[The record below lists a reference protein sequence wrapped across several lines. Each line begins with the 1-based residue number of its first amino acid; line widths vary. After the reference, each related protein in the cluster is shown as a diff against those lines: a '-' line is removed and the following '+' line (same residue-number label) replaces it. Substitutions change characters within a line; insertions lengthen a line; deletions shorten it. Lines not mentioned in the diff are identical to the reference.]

1 MDKLYSYVANSSVML
16 LFCALAILVV
26 TVQAA
31 VFFRTAWKQ
40 AIQLGFTKADLMK
53 VVKSS
58 AVFSIVPSLP
68 IIISYMILLPALG
81 KFFPW
86 LRLSVIGS
94 ATYETLAANM
104 AVTSFGFDSLGSAD
118 FSPDVFG
125 SLLWVVTIGVFL
137 SSMSALLLRR
147 FDRKMQSVT
156 SNPNSF
162 GKVIPNIMFLG
173 MMATLSAPYLVDVTN
188 IPSVVTIVVSACVMI
203 GLNTLGKRYPVLK
216 EFAFSLSMIAGM
228 ASACLVTAAMG

>member
-1 MDKLYSYVANSSVML
+1 MDKLYSFVANSSVMAI
-16 LFCALAILVV
+16 FCGLAILVV
-26 TVQAA
+26 LVQA
-31 VFFRTAWKQ
+31 VIFFRIAWKQ
-40 AIQLGFTKADLMK
+40 ALQLGFTKSDLMK

-58 AVFSIVPSLP
+58 AVFSVVPSLP

-125 SLLWVVTIGVFL
+125 SLLWVVTLGVFL
-137 SSMSALLLRR
+137 SSMSALLLKR
-147 FDRKMQSVT
+147 FDVKMKSVT
-156 SNPNSF
+156 ENPNSF

-173 MMATLSAPYLVDVTN
+173 MMATLSAPYLVDVWN
-188 IPSVVTIVVSACVMI
+188 FPSVAAIVVSAAVMI
-203 GLNTLGKRYPVLK
+203 GLNAVGKRHPALK

-228 ASACLVTAAMG
+228 ASACLVTGLL

>member
-1 MDKLYSYVANSSVML
+1 MDKLYSFVANSSVMAI
-16 LFCALAILVV
+16 FCGLAILVV
-26 TVQAA
+26 LVQAV
-31 VFFRTAWKQ
+31 VFFRIAWKQ
-40 AIQLGFTKADLMK
+40 ALQLGFTKSDLMK

-58 AVFSIVPSLP
+58 AVFSVVPSLP

-125 SLLWVVTIGVFL
+125 SLLWVVTLGVFL
-137 SSMSALLLRR
+137 SSMSALLLKR
-147 FDRKMQSVT
+147 FDVKMKSVT
-156 SNPNSF
+156 ENPNSF

-173 MMATLSAPYLVDVTN
+173 MMATLSAPYLVDVGN
-188 IPSVVTIVVSACVMI
+188 FPSVAAIVVSAAVMI
-203 GLNTLGKRYPVLK
+203 GLNALGKRYPALK

-228 ASACLVTAAMG
+228 ASACLVTGLL

>member
-1 MDKLYSYVANSSVML
+1 MAV
-16 LFCALAILVV
+16 FCGLAILVV
-26 TVQAA
+26 LVQA
-31 VFFRTAWKQ
+31 VLFFRTAWKQ
-40 AIQLGFTKADLMK
+40 ALQLGFTKSDLMK

-58 AVFSIVPSLP
+58 AVFSVVPSLP

-125 SLLWVVTIGVFL
+125 SLLWVVTLGVFL
-137 SSMSALLLRR
+137 SSMSALLLKR
-147 FDRKMQSVT
+147 FDVKMKSVT
-156 SNPNSF
+156 ENPNSF

-173 MMATLSAPYLVDVTN
+173 MMATLSAPYLVDVGN
-188 IPSVVTIVVSACVMI
+188 FPSVAAIVVSAAVMI
-203 GLNTLGKRYPVLK
+203 GLNALGKRYPALK

-228 ASACLVTAAMG
+228 ASACLVTGLL

>member
-1 MDKLYSYVANSSVML
+1 MDKIYSHVANSSVMVI
-16 LFCALAILVV
+16 FCGLAILVV
-26 TVQAA
+26 LVQAV
-31 VFFRTAWKQ
+31 VFFRGAWKR
-40 AIQLGFTKADLMK
+40 ALELGLSGEDLMK

-104 AVTSFGFDSLGSAD
+104 AVTSFGFDSLGGAD
-118 FSPDVFG
+118 FSPDIFG
-125 SLLWVVTIGVFL
+125 SLLWVVTLGVFL
-137 SSMSALLLRR
+137 SSMSALLLRK
-147 FDRKMQSVT
+147 FDSKMQSVT
-156 SNPNSF
+156 TNPNSF
-162 GKVIPNIMFLG
+162 GSVIPNIMFLG
-173 MMATLSAPYLVDVTN
+173 MMATLSAPYLADVTN
-188 IPSVVTIVVSACVMI
+188 IPSLSAIVVSALVMI
-203 GLNTLGKRYPVLK
+203 GLNAVGKRVPVLK

-228 ASACLVTAAMG
+228 ASACLITAIL

>member
-1 MDKLYSYVANSSVML
+1 MDKLYSHVANSPVMAI
-16 LFCALAILVV
+16 FCGLAIVV
-26 TVQAA
+26 VLVQAV
-31 VFFRTAWKQ
+31 VFFRVAWKR
-40 AIQLGFTKADLMK
+40 ALELGLTRQELMK

-104 AVTSFGFDSLGSAD
+104 AVTSFSFDSLGSAD

-125 SLLWVVTIGVFL
+125 SLLWVVTLGVFL

-147 FDRKMQSVT
+147 FDSKMQSVT
-156 SNPNSF
+156 TNPNSF
-162 GKVIPNIMFLG
+162 GNVVPNIMFLG
-173 MMATLSAPYLVDVTN
+173 MMATLSAPYLADVTN
-188 IPSVVTIVVSACVMI
+188 IPSLSAIVVSALVMI
-203 GLNTLGKRYPVLK
+203 GLNAVGKKVPALK

-228 ASACLVTAAMG
+228 ASGCLVTAI

>member
-1 MDKLYSYVANSSVML
+1 MDKLYSHIANSPAMAI
-16 LFCALAILVV
+16 FCGLAILVV
-26 TVQAA
+26 LVQAA
-31 VFFRTAWKQ
+31 IFFRVAWKQ
-40 AIQLGFTKADLMK
+40 ALEMGLSRADLMK

-125 SLLWVVTIGVFL
+125 SLLWVVTLGVFL
-137 SSMSALLLRR
+137 SSLSALLLRR
-147 FDRKMQSVT
+147 FDSKMQSVT
-156 SNPNSF
+156 TNPNSF

-173 MMATLSAPYLVDVTN
+173 MMATLSAPYLADVTN
-188 IPSVVTIVVSACVMI
+188 IPSMAAIVVSALVMI
-203 GLNTLGKRYPVLK
+203 GLNAVGKRAPVLK

-228 ASACLVTAAMG
+228 AAACLITAIL

>member
-1 MDKLYSYVANSSVML
+1 MDKLYSHIANSPAMAI
-16 LFCALAILVV
+16 FCGLAILVV
-26 TVQAA
+26 LVQAA
-31 VFFRTAWKQ
+31 VFFRVAWKQ
-40 AIQLGFTKADLMK
+40 ALEMGLSRADLMK

-125 SLLWVVTIGVFL
+125 SLLWVVTLGVFL
-137 SSMSALLLRR
+137 SSLSALLLRR
-147 FDRKMQSVT
+147 FDSKMQSVT
-156 SNPNSF
+156 TNPNSF

-173 MMATLSAPYLVDVTN
+173 MMATLSAPYLADVTN
-188 IPSVVTIVVSACVMI
+188 IPSMAAIVVSALVMI
-203 GLNTLGKRYPVLK
+203 GLNAVGKRAPVLK

-228 ASACLVTAAMG
+228 AAACLITAIL

>member
-1 MDKLYSYVANSSVML
+1 MAI
-16 LFCALAILVV
+16 FCGLAILVV
-26 TVQAA
+26 LVQAA
-31 VFFRTAWKQ
+31 VFFRVAWKQ
-40 AIQLGFTKADLMK
+40 ALEMGLSKADLMK

-125 SLLWVVTIGVFL
+125 SLLWVVTLGVFL
-137 SSMSALLLRR
+137 SSLSALLLRR
-147 FDRKMQSVT
+147 FDSKMQSVT
-156 SNPNSF
+156 TNPNSF

-173 MMATLSAPYLVDVTN
+173 MMATLSAPYLADVTN
-188 IPSVVTIVVSACVMI
+188 IPSMAAIVVSALVMI
-203 GLNTLGKRYPVLK
+203 GLNAVGRRALVLK

-228 ASACLVTAAMG
+228 AAACLITAIL

>member
-1 MDKLYSYVANSSVML
+1 MEKLYSHVANSPVMAI
-16 LFCALAILVV
+16 FCGLAILVV
-26 TVQAA
+26 LVQAV
-31 VFFRTAWKQ
+31 VFFRVAWRQ
-40 AIQLGFTKADLMK
+40 ALEMGLSKGDLMK

-125 SLLWVVTIGVFL
+125 SLLWVVTLGVFL
-137 SSMSALLLRR
+137 SSMSALLLRK
-147 FDRKMQSVT
+147 FDSKMQSVT
-156 SNPNSF
+156 TDPNSF
-162 GKVIPNIMFLG
+162 GNVVPNIMFLG
-173 MMATLSAPYLVDVTN
+173 MMATLSAPYLADVTN
-188 IPSVVTIVVSACVMI
+188 VPSLSAIVVSALVMI
-203 GLNTLGKRYPVLK
+203 GLNAVGKKVPALK

-228 ASACLVTAAMG
+228 ASACLITAIQ

>member
-1 MDKLYSYVANSSVML
+1 MDKLYSHVANSPAMAI
-16 LFCALAILVV
+16 FCGLAILVV
-26 TVQAA
+26 LVQAA
-31 VFFRTAWKQ
+31 VFFRVAWKQ
-40 AIQLGFTKADLMK
+40 ALEMGLSRADLMK

-125 SLLWVVTIGVFL
+125 SLLWVVTLGVFL
-137 SSMSALLLRR
+137 SSLSALLLRR
-147 FDRKMQSVT
+147 FDSKMQSVT
-156 SNPNSF
+156 TNPNSF

-173 MMATLSAPYLVDVTN
+173 MMATLSAPYLADVTN
-188 IPSVVTIVVSACVMI
+188 IPSMAAIVVSALVMI
-203 GLNTLGKRYPVLK
+203 GLNAVGKRAPVLK

-228 ASACLVTAAMG
+228 AAACLITAIL

>member
-1 MDKLYSYVANSSVML
+1 MDKLYSFVANSSVMAI
-16 LFCALAILVV
+16 FCGLAILVV
-26 TVQAA
+26 LVQA
-31 VFFRTAWKQ
+31 VIFFRIAWKQ
-40 AIQLGFTKADLMK
+40 ALQLGFTKSDLMK

-58 AVFSIVPSLP
+58 AVFSVVPSLP
-68 IIISYMILLPALG
+68 IISYMILLPALG

-125 SLLWVVTIGVFL
+125 SLLWVVTLGVFL
-137 SSMSALLLRR
+137 SSMSALLLKR
-147 FDRKMQSVT
+147 FDVKMKSVT
-156 SNPNSF
+156 ENPNSF

-173 MMATLSAPYLVDVTN
+173 MMATLSAPYLVDVGN
-188 IPSVVTIVVSACVMI
+188 FPSVAAIVVSAAVMI
-203 GLNTLGKRYPVLK
+203 GLNAVGTRYPALK

-228 ASACLVTAAMG
+228 ASACLVTGLL

>member
-1 MDKLYSYVANSSVML
+1 MDKLYSFVANSSVMAI
-16 LFCALAILVV
+16 FCGLAILVV
-26 TVQAA
+26 LVQA
-31 VFFRTAWKQ
+31 VIFFRIAWKQ
-40 AIQLGFTKADLMK
+40 ALQLGFTKSDLMK

-58 AVFSIVPSLP
+58 AVFSVVPSLP

-125 SLLWVVTIGVFL
+125 SLLWVVTLGVFL
-137 SSMSALLLRR
+137 SSMSALLLKR
-147 FDRKMQSVT
+147 FDVKMKSVIE
-156 SNPNSF
+156 NPNSF

-173 MMATLSAPYLVDVTN
+173 MMATLSAPYLVDVGN
-188 IPSVVTIVVSACVMI
+188 FPSVAAIVVSAAVMI
-203 GLNTLGKRYPVLK
+203 GLNAVGKRHPALK

-228 ASACLVTAAMG
+228 ASACLVTGLL

>member
-1 MDKLYSYVANSSVML
+1 MDKLYSYVANSPVMFI
-16 LFCALAILVV
+16 FCALAILVV
-26 TVQAA
+26 LVQA
-31 VFFRTAWKQ
+31 VIFFRTAWKR
-40 AIQLGFTKADLMK
+40 ALEMGFTKGELMK

-58 AVFSIVPSLP
+58 AIFSIVPSLP

-94 ATYETLAANM
+94 ATYETLEANM

-125 SLLWVVTIGVFL
+125 SLLWVVTLGVFL
-137 SSMSALLLRR
+137 SSLSALLLRR
-147 FDRKMQSVT
+147 FDTKMQSVT
-156 SNPNSF
+156 ADTNSF
-162 GKVIPNIMFLG
+162 GKAVPNIMFLG
-173 MMATLSAPYLVDVTN
+173 MMATLSASYLVDVTN
-188 IPSVVTIVVSACVMI
+188 IPSVVTIVVSAGTMI
-203 GLNTLGKRYPVLK
+203 GLNSLGKKHPALK

-228 ASACLVTAAMG
+228 ASACLVTALI

>member
-1 MDKLYSYVANSSVML
+1 MDKLYSHVANSPAMAI
-16 LFCALAILVV
+16 FCGLAILVV
-26 TVQAA
+26 LVQAA
-31 VFFRTAWKQ
+31 VFFRVAWKQ
-40 AIQLGFTKADLMK
+40 ALEMGLSKADLMK

-104 AVTSFGFDSLGSAD
+104 AVTSFGFDSLGSAN

-125 SLLWVVTIGVFL
+125 SLLWVVTLGVFL
-137 SSMSALLLRR
+137 SSLSALLLRR
-147 FDRKMQSVT
+147 FDSKMQSVT
-156 SNPNSF
+156 TNPNSF

-173 MMATLSAPYLVDVTN
+173 MMATLSAPYLADRSEERRV
-188 IPSVVTIVVSACVMI
+188 
-203 GLNTLGKRYPVLK
+203 GK
-216 EFAFSLSMIAGM
+216 E
-228 ASACLVTAAMG
+228 CL

>member
-1 MDKLYSYVANSSVML
+1 MDKLYSHVANSPVMAI
-16 LFCALAILVV
+16 FCGLAIVV
-26 TVQAA
+26 VLVQAV
-31 VFFRTAWKQ
+31 VFFRVAWKR
-40 AIQLGFTKADLMK
+40 ALELGLTRQELMK

-68 IIISYMILLPALG
+68 IIISYMILLPAPG

-104 AVTSFGFDSLGSAD
+104 AVTSFSFDSLGSAD

-125 SLLWVVTIGVFL
+125 SLLWVVTLGVFL

-147 FDRKMQSVT
+147 FDSKMQSVT
-156 SNPNSF
+156 TNPNSF
-162 GKVIPNIMFLG
+162 GNVVPNIMFLG
-173 MMATLSAPYLVDVTN
+173 MMATLSAPYLADVTN
-188 IPSVVTIVVSACVMI
+188 IPSLSAIVVSALVMI
-203 GLNTLGKRYPVLK
+203 GLNAVGKKVPALK

-228 ASACLVTAAMG
+228 ASACLVTAI

>member
-1 MDKLYSYVANSSVML
+1 MDKLYSFVANSSVMAV
-16 LFCALAILVV
+16 FCGLAILVV
-26 TVQAA
+26 LVQA
-31 VFFRTAWKQ
+31 VLFFRTAWKQ
-40 AIQLGFTKADLMK
+40 ALQLGFTKSDLMK

-58 AVFSIVPSLP
+58 AVFSVVPSLP
-68 IIISYMILLPALG
+68 IIISYMILLPAMG

-125 SLLWVVTIGVFL
+125 SLLWVVTLGVFL
-137 SSMSALLLRR
+137 SSMSALLLKR
-147 FDRKMQSVT
+147 FDVKMKSVT
-156 SNPNSF
+156 ENPNSF

-173 MMATLSAPYLVDVTN
+173 MMATLSAPYLVDVGN
-188 IPSVVTIVVSACVMI
+188 FPSVAAIVVSAAVMI
-203 GLNTLGKRYPVLK
+203 GLNALGKRYPALK

-228 ASACLVTAAMG
+228 ASACLVTGLL

>member
-1 MDKLYSYVANSSVML
+1 MDKLYSFVANSSVMVI
-16 LFCALAILVV
+16 FCGLAILVV
-26 TVQAA
+26 LVQAV
-31 VFFRTAWKQ
+31 VFFRIAWKQ
-40 AIQLGFTKADLMK
+40 ALQLGFTKSDLMK

-58 AVFSIVPSLP
+58 AVFSVVPSLP

-125 SLLWVVTIGVFL
+125 SLLWVVTLGVFL
-137 SSMSALLLRR
+137 SSMSALLLKR
-147 FDRKMQSVT
+147 FDVKMKSVT
-156 SNPNSF
+156 ENPNSF

-173 MMATLSAPYLVDVTN
+173 MMATLSAPYLVDVGN
-188 IPSVVTIVVSACVMI
+188 FPSVAAIVVSAAVMI
-203 GLNTLGKRYPVLK
+203 GLNAVGKRYPALK

-228 ASACLVTAAMG
+228 ASACLVTGLL

>member
-1 MDKLYSYVANSSVML
+1 MDKLYSFVANSSVMAV
-16 LFCALAILVV
+16 FCGLAILVV
-26 TVQAA
+26 LVQA
-31 VFFRTAWKQ
+31 VLFFRTAWKQ
-40 AIQLGFTKADLMK
+40 ALQLGFTKSDLMK

-58 AVFSIVPSLP
+58 AVFSVVPSLP

-125 SLLWVVTIGVFL
+125 SLLWVVTLGVFL
-137 SSMSALLLRR
+137 SSMSALLLKR
-147 FDRKMQSVT
+147 FDVKMKSVT
-156 SNPNSF
+156 ESPNSF

-173 MMATLSAPYLVDVTN
+173 MMATLSAPYLVDVGN
-188 IPSVVTIVVSACVMI
+188 FPSVAAIVVSAAVMI
-203 GLNTLGKRYPVLK
+203 GLNALGKRYPALK

-228 ASACLVTAAMG
+228 ASACLVTGLL

>member
-1 MDKLYSYVANSSVML
+1 MDKLYSFVANSSVMAI
-16 LFCALAILVV
+16 FCGLAILVV
-26 TVQAA
+26 LVQA
-31 VFFRTAWKQ
+31 VIFFRIAWKQ
-40 AIQLGFTKADLMK
+40 ALQLGFTKSDLMK

-58 AVFSIVPSLP
+58 AVFSVVPSLP

-125 SLLWVVTIGVFL
+125 SLLWVVTLGVFL
-137 SSMSALLLRR
+137 SSMSALLLKR
-147 FDRKMQSVT
+147 FDVKMKSVT
-156 SNPNSF
+156 ENPNSF

-173 MMATLSAPYLVDVTN
+173 MMATLSATYLVDVGN
-188 IPSVVTIVVSACVMI
+188 FPSVAAIVVSAAVMI
-203 GLNTLGKRYPVLK
+203 GLNAVGKRHPALK

-228 ASACLVTAAMG
+228 ASACLVTGLL

>member
-1 MDKLYSYVANSSVML
+1 MDKLYSHVANSPAMAI
-16 LFCALAILVV
+16 FCGLAILVV
-26 TVQAA
+26 LVQAA
-31 VFFRTAWKQ
+31 VFFRVAWKQ
-40 AIQLGFTKADLMK
+40 ALEMGLSKADLMK

-125 SLLWVVTIGVFL
+125 SLLWVVTLGVFW
-137 SSMSALLLRR
+137 SSLSALLLRR
-147 FDRKMQSVT
+147 FDSKMQSVT
-156 SNPNSF
+156 TNPNSF

-173 MMATLSAPYLVDVTN
+173 MMATLSAPYLADVTN
-188 IPSVVTIVVSACVMI
+188 IPSMAAIVVSALVMI
-203 GLNTLGKRYPVLK
+203 GLNAVGKRAPVLK

-228 ASACLVTAAMG
+228 AAACLITAIL

>member
-1 MDKLYSYVANSSVML
+1 MDKLYSHVANSPAMAI
-16 LFCALAILVV
+16 FCGLAILVV
-26 TVQAA
+26 LVQAA
-31 VFFRTAWKQ
+31 VFFRVAWKQ
-40 AIQLGFTKADLMK
+40 ALEMGLSKADLMK

-125 SLLWVVTIGVFL
+125 SLLWVVTLGVFL
-137 SSMSALLLRR
+137 SSLSALLLRR
-147 FDRKMQSVT
+147 FDSKMQSVT
-156 SNPNSF
+156 TNPNSF

-173 MMATLSAPYLVDVTN
+173 MMATLSAPYLADVAN
-188 IPSVVTIVVSACVMI
+188 IPSMAASVVSALVMI
-203 GLNTLGKRYPVLK
+203 GLNAVGRRAPDLK

-228 ASACLVTAAMG
+228 AAACLITAIL

>member
-1 MDKLYSYVANSSVML
+1 MDKLYSNVANSPVMAI
-16 LFCALAILVV
+16 FCGLAILVV
-26 TVQAA
+26 LVQAV
-31 VFFRTAWKQ
+31 VFFRMAWRQ
-40 AIQLGFTKADLMK
+40 ALEMGLSKADLMK

-125 SLLWVVTIGVFL
+125 SLLWVVTLGVFL
-137 SSMSALLLRR
+137 SSLSALLLRR
-147 FDRKMQSVT
+147 FDSKMQSVT
-156 SNPNSF
+156 TDPNSF

-173 MMATLSAPYLVDVTN
+173 MMATLSAPYLADVTN
-188 IPSVVTIVVSACVMI
+188 IPSLATIVVSALAMI
-203 GLNTLGKRYPVLK
+203 GLNAVGKRIPALK

-228 ASACLVTAAMG
+228 ATACLITAIL

>member
-1 MDKLYSYVANSSVML
+1 MDKLYSHVANSPAMAI
-16 LFCALAILVV
+16 FCGLAILVV
-26 TVQAA
+26 LVQAA
-31 VFFRTAWKQ
+31 VFFRVAWKQ
-40 AIQLGFTKADLMK
+40 ALEMGLSKADLMK

-125 SLLWVVTIGVFL
+125 SLLWVVTLGVFL
-137 SSMSALLLRR
+137 SSLSALLLRR
-147 FDRKMQSVT
+147 FDSKMQSVT
-156 SNPNSF
+156 TNPNSF

-173 MMATLSAPYLVDVTN
+173 MMATLSAPYLADVAN
-188 IPSVVTIVVSACVMI
+188 IPSMAAIVVSALVMI
-203 GLNTLGKRYPVLK
+203 GLNAVGKRAPVLK

-228 ASACLVTAAMG
+228 AAACLITAIL

>member
-1 MDKLYSYVANSSVML
+1 MDKLYSYVANSPVMAI
-16 LFCALAILVV
+16 FCGLAILVV
-26 TVQAA
+26 LAQAT
-31 VFFRTAWKQ
+31 VFFRVAWKR
-40 AIQLGFTKADLMK
+40 ALELGYTRQDLMK

-125 SLLWVVTIGVFL
+125 SLLWVVTLGVFL

-147 FDRKMQSVT
+147 FDSKMQSVT
-156 SNPNSF
+156 TNPNSF
-162 GKVIPNIMFLG
+162 GKAIPNIMFLG

-188 IPSVVTIVVSACVMI
+188 IPSAAAIVISAAVMI
-203 GLNTLGKRYPVLK
+203 GLGALGKKLPILK

-228 ASACLVTAAMG
+228 ASACLVTAIL

>member
-1 MDKLYSYVANSSVML
+1 MEKLYSHVANSPVMAI
-16 LFCALAILVV
+16 FCGLAILVV
-26 TVQAA
+26 LVQAV
-31 VFFRTAWKQ
+31 VFFRVAWKQ
-40 AIQLGFTKADLMK
+40 ALEMGLSKNDLMK

-81 KFFPW
+81 KYFPW

-125 SLLWVVTIGVFL
+125 SLLWVVTLGVFL

-147 FDRKMQSVT
+147 FDSKMRSVT
-156 SNPNSF
+156 TNPNSF
-162 GKVIPNIMFLG
+162 GNVVPNIMFLG
-173 MMATLSAPYLVDVTN
+173 MMATLSAPYLADVTN
-188 IPSVVTIVVSACVMI
+188 IPSLSAIVVSALVMI
-203 GLNTLGKRYPVLK
+203 GLNAVGKKAPALK

-228 ASACLVTAAMG
+228 ASACLITAIQ

>member
-1 MDKLYSYVANSSVML
+1 MDKLYSFVANSSVMAV
-16 LFCALAILVV
+16 FCGLAILVV
-26 TVQAA
+26 LVQA
-31 VFFRTAWKQ
+31 VLFFRTAWKQ
-40 AIQLGFTKADLMK
+40 ALQLGFTKSDLMK

-58 AVFSIVPSLP
+58 AVFSVVPSLP

-125 SLLWVVTIGVFL
+125 SLLWVVTLGVFL
-137 SSMSALLLRR
+137 SSMSALLLKR
-147 FDRKMQSVT
+147 FDVKMKSVT
-156 SNPNSF
+156 ENPNSV

-173 MMATLSAPYLVDVTN
+173 MMATLSAPYLVDVGN
-188 IPSVVTIVVSACVMI
+188 FPSVAAIVVSAAVMI
-203 GLNTLGKRYPVLK
+203 GLNALGKRYPALK

-228 ASACLVTAAMG
+228 ASACLVTGLL

>member
-1 MDKLYSYVANSSVML
+1 MDKLYSHVANSPAMAI
-16 LFCALAILVV
+16 FCGLAILVV
-26 TVQAA
+26 LVQAA
-31 VFFRTAWKQ
+31 VFFRVAWKQ
-40 AIQLGFTKADLMK
+40 ALEMGLSKADLVK

-125 SLLWVVTIGVFL
+125 SLLWVVTLGGFL
-137 SSMSALLLRR
+137 SSLSALLLRR
-147 FDRKMQSVT
+147 FDSKMQSVT
-156 SNPNSF
+156 TNPNSF

-173 MMATLSAPYLVDVTN
+173 MMATLSAPYLADVTN
-188 IPSVVTIVVSACVMI
+188 IPSMAAIVVSALVMI
-203 GLNTLGKRYPVLK
+203 GLNAVGKRAPVLK

-228 ASACLVTAAMG
+228 AAACLITAIL